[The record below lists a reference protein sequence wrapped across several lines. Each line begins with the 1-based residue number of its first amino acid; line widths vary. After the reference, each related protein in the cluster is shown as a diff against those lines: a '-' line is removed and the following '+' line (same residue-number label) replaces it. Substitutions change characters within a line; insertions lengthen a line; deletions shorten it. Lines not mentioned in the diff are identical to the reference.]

1 MWSQSTLSALVT
13 VTKSVPKNTPVTP
26 STANTRLASGD
37 LEAASDVGKSAV
49 PMSSTVWPGKNLSV
63 AGFGVDSVWM
73 NMLVPLMSQ
82 YDMRAGRRQVKVWND
97 SNLMACRY
105 VW

>member
-1 MWSQSTLSALVT
+1 
-13 VTKSVPKNTPVTP
+13 
-26 STANTRLASGD
+26 
-37 LEAASDVGKSAV
+37 
-49 PMSSTVWPGKNLSV
+49 LSV

-73 NMLVPLMSQ
+73 NMLIPLISH

-105 VW
+105 VL